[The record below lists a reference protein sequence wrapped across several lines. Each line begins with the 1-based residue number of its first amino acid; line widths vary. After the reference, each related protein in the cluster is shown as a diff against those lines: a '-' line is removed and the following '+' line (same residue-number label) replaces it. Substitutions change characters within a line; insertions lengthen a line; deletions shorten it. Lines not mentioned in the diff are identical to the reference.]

1 MGRCPLNSGPAGA
14 YQKCKHV
21 RTLNASSPCIA
32 AQYNQCLL
40 SAYGSHGTALSR
52 GAKRCPPTTRGGRAA
67 AFAGGTAQRLNA
79 AGRCNCFDT
88 GVFQFNLQ
96 PFPQPETS
104 LLCLF
109 YFSAQPEVRGNPEQH
124 ERDDVRLAQLQQQ
137 LQQQQALAKREV
149 RVAMV
154 ALEEAEAKAE
164 CQVEQLATTIQC
176 AVARSTMAGW
186 IIAFS
191 ELEALRC
198 CLKDESD
205 VRQRAEAMLAER
217 EQEYSAQVQAAEEA
231 EAKSRLLADAV
242 AQWQV
247 RGVVHDCVCLQL
259 MLASSSR
266 PRIENM
272 FAAGGQEA
280 QSPLCCSHV

>member
-1 MGRCPLNSGPAGA
+1 MDEQASMPLFHGQPQVLPGLWGFSIQGPSVLMSLCV
-14 YQKCKHV
+14 QV
-21 RTLNASSPCIA
+21 S
-32 AQYNQCLL
+32 AQEAQARL
-40 SAYGSHGTALSR
+40 
-52 GAKRCPPTTRGGRAA
+52 AA
-67 AFAGGTAQRLNA
+67 ALAAAEAEQQEGARAVREAQA
-79 AGRCNCFDT
+79 QAKQ
-88 GVFQFNLQ
+88 QFNLQ